1 MRGYAPLGDAKSPRA
16 CAEAF
21 LVTRSAAMGAKDQA
35 AVAKQTTDPDELRAL
50 ASSRFTAVRAAVA
63 QNGATPDEVLKVLAE
78 DRHHLPRF
86 AIANNP
92 KPSASALALRATDN
106 SVRRVLA
113 QRQDL
118 PAAVIQALLQDPERD
133 VRRGLGWSTR
143 DEGVLR
149 SLAADA
155 DSHVR
160 SVVPFNAVTPDDLI
174 DTLSRDPDRG
184 VRCSVVTSYRASE
197 EQLQRLLRDKSS
209 LVRYWV
215 LQYYSRR
222 PDILA
227 ALDHDPDSEIAQQ
240 VTDLRAGRGHH
251 GVSDLIVAEAGE
263 KHRHRS
269 IAQLT

>member
-1 MRGYAPLGDAKSPRA
+1 
-16 CAEAF
+16 
-21 LVTRSAAMGAKDQA
+21 MGAKDQA
-35 AVAKQTTDPDELRAL
+35 ALAEQTTNPDELRAL
-50 ASSRFTAVRAAVA
+50 SSSRFTAVRAAVA
-63 QNGATPDEVLKVLAE
+63 YNAATPDEVLEVLVE

-86 AIANNP
+86 AVAGNL
-92 KPSASALALRATDN
+92 KPSALALALRAPDS

-118 PAAVIQALLQDPERD
+118 PTAVIQTLLQDPERD
-133 VRRGLGWSTR
+133 VRVGLGWSTR

-155 DSHVR
+155 ESRVR
-160 SVVPFNAVTPDDLI
+160 SVIPFNDVTPDDLI
-174 DTLSRDPDRG
+174 EALSRDPDRD

-209 LVRYWV
+209 LVRFWV

-222 PDILA
+222 SDILD

-251 GVSDLIVAEAGE
+251 GVSDLVVAEALE
-263 KHRHRS
+263 HHRHRS

>member
-1 MRGYAPLGDAKSPRA
+1 MAP
-16 CAEAF
+16 
-21 LVTRSAAMGAKDQA
+21 KDQ
-35 AVAKQTTDPDELRAL
+35 VALAEQTTDPDELRAL

-63 QNGATPDEVLKVLAE
+63 QNAATPDEVLEVLVE

-86 AIANNP
+86 AVAHNL
-92 KPSASALALRATDN
+92 KPSALALALRAPDS

-118 PAAVIQALLQDPERD
+118 PAAVIQTLIQDPERD
-133 VRRGLGWSTR
+133 IRVGLGWSTR

-155 DSHVR
+155 DSRVR
-160 SVVPFNAVTPDDLI
+160 GVVPFNAVTPDDLI
-174 DTLSRDPDRG
+174 DALARDPDRG

-222 PDILA
+222 PDILD
-227 ALDHDPDSEIAQQ
+227 ALDHDPDSEIAEQASE
-240 VTDLRAGRGHH
+240 LRAGRGHH
-251 GVSDLIVAEAGE
+251 GVSDLVVAEAQQ

-269 IAQLT
+269 IARLT